1 MNMRLVIIALDTIS
15 MWILAWGAIAFSL
28 ATVQTYLTIAV
39 LISTL
44 IFTALRIYMI
54 LKSGINKKESKDAE

>member
-1 MNMRLVIIALDTIS
+1 